1 MSAALIGLD
10 DLFTAPSQS
19 PAAAAA
25 ILVFNQAHATP
36 PDRLARGL
44 RAVAPHLSAQDCD
57 GWVQAMTTPLAKAS
71 ITTTNRIAAF
81 LGQCSVESDGFRS
94 LEEDLNYS
102 AARLCVVWPNHFP
115 NQAAAEPCAMEPERL
130 ADTVYASRMGNGDAA
145 SGDGWRFRGRG
156 LIQMTG
162 RNTYQRFADAIGM
175 TLDAAVDH
183 AATRQG
189 AADSAVWF
197 WSSRNLNALA
207 DSWLLE
213 KITTCINGG
222 SLGAVERARLC
233 EAARHAIGA

>member
-1 MSAALIGLD
+1 MSAALTGLE
-10 DLFTAPSQS
+10 DLFTAPSLS

-25 ILVFNQAHATP
+25 ILVLNQTHITQ
-36 PDRLARGL
+36 PDLLARGL
-44 RAVAPHLSAQDCD
+44 QAVAPNLTAQDCA
-57 GWVQAMTTPLAKAS
+57 GWVQALTAPLAKAS

-81 LGQCSVESDGFRS
+81 LGQCSVESGGFRV
-94 LEEDLNYS
+94 LEENLNYS
-102 AARLCVVWPNHFP
+102 AARLCVVWPNHFA
-115 NQAAAEPCAMEPERL
+115 NQAAAEPCAMAPERL
-130 ADTVYASRMGNGDAA
+130 ANTVYANRMGNGDAA
-145 SGDGWRFRGRG
+145 SGDGWLFRGRG

-162 RNTYQRFADAIGM
+162 RDTYQKFADAIGM

-213 KITTCINGG
+213 KITISINGG

>member
-1 MSAALIGLD
+1 MSAALTGLE
-10 DLFTAPSQS
+10 DLFATSSLS

-25 ILVFNQAHATP
+25 ILVLNQAQATP

-44 RAVAPHLSAQDCD
+44 RAVAPHLSAQDTD
-57 GWVQAMTTPLAKAS
+57 GWVQALMAPLAKSAV
-71 ITTTNRIAAF
+71 TTTNRIAAF

-94 LEEDLNYS
+94 LEEDLHYS
-102 AARLCVVWPNHFP
+102 AARLCAVWPNHFP

-130 ADTVYASRMGNGDAA
+130 ANTVYANRMGNGDAA
-145 SGDGWRFRGRG
+145 TGDGWRFRGRG
-156 LIQMTG
+156 LIQITG
-162 RNTYQRFADAIGM
+162 RDTYQRFANAVGM

-197 WSSRNLNALA
+197 WSSRDLNVPA

-213 KITTCINGG
+213 KITTSINGG
-222 SLGAVERARLC
+222 SLGAAERARLC
-233 EAARHAIGA
+233 ETARHAIGA